1 MIYEQSIKN
10 NYTFDENQKMK
21 VARDKVLCKCG
32 MCGSEWESCCH
43 NLSKGTGC
51 PECTY
56 RVREERMLEVRNKKA
71 MEKAIKIAGDKW
83 IVEPFKMEFGERL
96 FHKYITIKCA
106 NCGTPRSINLDKFLD
121 KNRDRECANCKDNS
135 FSNGRSKQEIEVQN
149 FIDKILEKHSL
160 YSISSLRII
169 KPPVNK
175 NIGGNHYSNYEIDI
189 VIPDLRL
196 AFEYNGMYWHSNK
209 KVAENSKGL
218 FKKSKYKCLYKTKEC
233 KKLGIKL
240 IHLYEY
246 FYIKNKKEFF
256 KRLKSIIVEH
266 IKNIKKHS

>member
-1 MIYEQSIKN
+1 MLEQSIKN
-10 NYTFDENQKMK
+10 NYTFDINQKME
-21 VARDKVLCKCG
+21 VAKDKVLCKCG
-32 MCGSEWESCCH
+32 MCDCEWEASCH
-43 NLSKGTGC
+43 NLSRGTGC
-51 PECTY
+51 PECAY

-96 FHKYITIKCA
+96 FHKYITIKCV
-106 NCGTPRSINLDKFLD
+106 NCGIPRSINLDKFLD

-175 NIGGNHYSNYEIDI
+175 NIEGNHYTNYEIDI
-189 VIPDLRL
+189 VIPDLML

-266 IKNIKKHS
+266 IKNIKKRS